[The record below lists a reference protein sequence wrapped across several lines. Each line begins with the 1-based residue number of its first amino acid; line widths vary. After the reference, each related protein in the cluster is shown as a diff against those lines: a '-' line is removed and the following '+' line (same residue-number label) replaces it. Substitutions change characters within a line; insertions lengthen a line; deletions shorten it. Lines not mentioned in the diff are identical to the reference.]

1 MRTIFI
7 VLFLVV
13 CTIGFAQQSVEK
25 LTDPFRN
32 QVILKHY
39 TVDQL
44 TQLQNTD
51 SIKFNTIVYYYTKTF
66 ILIPLECFDCIKP
79 DASKFDVS
87 KFEKYRQQSARYERE
102 FDKYGYKLILLSVDE
117 LIYKMPI
124 HSQ

>member
-1 MRTIFI
+1 MRNIFI
-7 VLFLVV
+7 FLFSVV
-13 CTIGFAQQSVEK
+13 CTTSFAQVNGEK

-51 SIKFNTIVYYYTKTF
+51 SIKFNTIVYYYTKSF
-66 ILIPLECFDCIKP
+66 LLIPIECFDCVKP
-79 DASKFDVS
+79 DISKFDVS
-87 KFEKYRQQSARYERE
+87 KYEKYRQQSTRYERE

-124 HSQ
+124 HAQ